1 MEDICQE
8 LAALLTHDPGQ
19 RLIPALSQA
28 APLAAAG
35 SCLLQARR
43 VMLVSGFY
51 IGKAKA
57 WETDGP
63 LGTLVLADALE
74 RAKVEVTICTDLG
87 CVAVFERA
95 ARVLNLQACILGFPP
110 GEVVSPDILQI
121 YQPDALVAVERTGRA
136 ADGRYYN
143 ASGFDIS
150 RFVAHFDNLFVA
162 ARTARVATI
171 AVGDGG
177 NELGFGARVKEARR
191 ILGSS
196 SGIACVTAV
205 DHLVACGVSNW
216 GAYAL
221 AAIFSRQSGTSSRV
235 DEQVLLAMLQE
246 MVSAGAVDGVALK
259 QVATVDGLP
268 IEEEKGM
275 FARVM
280 RYTQAAVKT
289 AN

>member
-8 LAALLTHDPGQ
+8 LAALLTHDPGR
-19 RLIPALSQA
+19 RLIPALSAA

-35 SCLLQARR
+35 SCLAQARR

-51 IGKAKA
+51 IGRAKA

-63 LGTLVLADALE
+63 LGTLVLADSLE
-74 RAKVEVTICTDLG
+74 RAQVEVTICTDLG
-87 CVAVFERA
+87 CLAVFERA
-95 ARVLNLQACILGFPP
+95 ARVLQLQAKILGFPP
-110 GEVVSPDILQI
+110 GEAVPAEILHT
-121 YQPDALVAVERTGRA
+121 YQPDALVAIERTGRA

-150 RFVAHFDNLFVA
+150 PHVAHFDSLFVA
-162 ARTARVATI
+162 ARKARVATI

-177 NELGFGARVKEARR
+177 NELGFGAKVKEARR
-191 ILGSS
+191 ILGASS
-196 SGIACVTAV
+196 NIACVTVV

-221 AAIFSRQSGTSSRV
+221 AAICSRQSGTSGRV

-246 MVSAGAVDGVALK
+246 MVAAGAVDGVAL
-259 QVATVDGLP
+259 QPVATVDGLP
-268 IEEEKGM
+268 IQEEKDM

-280 RYTQAAVKT
+280 RFTQAAVKT
-289 AN
+289 AD